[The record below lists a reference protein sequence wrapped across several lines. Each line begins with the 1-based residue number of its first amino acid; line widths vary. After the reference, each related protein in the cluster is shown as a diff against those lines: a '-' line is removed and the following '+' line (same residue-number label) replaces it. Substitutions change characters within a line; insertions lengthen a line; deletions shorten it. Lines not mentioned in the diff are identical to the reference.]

1 MGPKTRSMAQDNLFI
16 INNVEQISHTL
27 DPIQKK
33 IVGITNSMPFWRYT
47 LYHRYVGKYCPRG
60 LITSWKNYGARH
72 KIYNKQCD
80 VVSFTSPIPSDLQ
93 QSTLKIGTVSDKL
106 LTVHIYYTTGII
118 LVQGKACR
126 DWVDS
131 EFKKLRAI
139 VHTLATSGACPDDGL
154 AISRL
159 HQSNPTAARG
169 TTIMSSGSI
178 GMADDDTLST
188 HGAESACEQE
198 GAVIPPY
205 STSNG
210 GSAAAAEDD
219 ALSAHTAHTAELACD
234 KEAVIPPTTS
244 DSESAVA
251 AEDDA
256 LSAHTAELACDKE
269 ADIPPSTSSSESA
282 VAAEDDALAAHGVEL
297 ACDQGAVIPP
307 STSTP
312 PSTSGS
318 ESAGAAEDDTPST
331 LGAETACD
339 KEANDSVEVA
349 SVTEPPTN
357 PIVIEDSTQPDPI
370 GCPGDCCGVG
380 V

>member
-219 ALSAHTAHTAELACD
+219 ALSAHTAELACDQEAVIPPTTSDSESAVAAEDDALSAHTAELACD

-256 LSAHTAELACDKE
+256 LSAHTAELACDQE
-269 ADIPPSTSSSESA
+269 
-282 VAAEDDALAAHGVEL
+282 
-297 ACDQGAVIPP
+297 AVIPP
-307 STSTP
+307 T
-312 PSTSGS
+312 
-318 ESAGAAEDDTPST
+318 
-331 LGAETACD
+331 
-339 KEANDSVEVA
+339 
-349 SVTEPPTN
+349 
-357 PIVIEDSTQPDPI
+357 
-370 GCPGDCCGVG
+370 VG